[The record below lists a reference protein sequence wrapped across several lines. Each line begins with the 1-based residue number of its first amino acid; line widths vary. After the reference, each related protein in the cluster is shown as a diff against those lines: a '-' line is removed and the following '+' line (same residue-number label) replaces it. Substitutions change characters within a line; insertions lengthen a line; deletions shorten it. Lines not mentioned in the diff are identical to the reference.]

1 MTEVDAMAMRDRF
14 DWTERLTIVLTL
26 VFVLS
31 LGLVRLSG
39 SAVAW
44 VVWGVAMVLVS
55 GIALVLVNRS
65 ERPAE

>member
-1 MTEVDAMAMRDRF
+1 MAMRDRF

>member
-1 MTEVDAMAMRDRF
+1 MAVRNRF
-14 DWTERLTIVLTL
+14 DRTERLTIVLTL

-39 SAVAW
+39 SAGAW

>member
-1 MTEVDAMAMRDRF
+1 MTEVDAMAVRDRF
-14 DWTERLTIVLTL
+14 DWTERLTIALTL

-55 GIALVLVNRS
+55 GVALVLVNRS
-65 ERPAE
+65 EQPAE